1 MFVYS
6 RIRMT
11 HFLLVQGYIYLYSI
25 VQNDVYHNNKLCGWG
40 CFTGASGVTLSVFQ
54 RLGKQQ
60 RRLVIGLEVTVILSV
75 SGCRLWL
82 LMDNIQPVKFFPLYP
97 FLAAYLLLVFSRSAM
112 CPLCKCF
119 VDVSYKTSFF
129 FFFFSQQNWGGQSC
143 EILHQT
149 TVDKTNAVPQIG
161 QSVVCRV

>member
-6 RIRMT
+6 RIRISLFKLT
-11 HFLLVQGYIYLYSI
+11 HFLLVQGDIYFYSI
-25 VQNDVYHNNKLCGWG
+25 VQNDVYHKCVAGDVLL
-40 CFTGASGVTLSVFQ
+40 GASGFTLSVFQ
-54 RLGKQQ
+54 QLGKQQ
-60 RRLVIGLEVTVILSV
+60 RRLVIGLEMTVILSV
-75 SGCRLWL
+75 SGCRPL
-82 LMDNIQPVKFFPLYP
+82 LMDNIQTVKFFLLNP
-97 FLAAYLLLVFSRSAM
+97 FLAAFLLLVFSRSAIY
-112 CPLCKCF
+112 PLCTCF

-129 FFFFSQQNWGGQSC
+129 FSSAKLGGQSC